1 MRTLIIIGGG
11 LVLLALFA
19 LGGRLLGG
27 NPAMIT
33 ALKIF
38 IPLWAIAAGI
48 NMYIGVS
55 QAGYGFMEE
64 LPIFLVIFGVPAI
77 VAGLLWWKFS

>member
-1 MRTLIIIGGG
+1 MRTLIIISGG

-27 NPAMIT
+27 STAMII

-38 IPLWAIAAGI
+38 IPLWAVAAGV
-48 NMYIGVS
+48 NMYIGVA
-55 QAGYGFMEE
+55 QAGYSVMEE
-64 LPIFLVIFGVPAI
+64 LPIFLVICGAPAI
-77 VAGLLWWKFS
+77 AAGFVWWKFS

>member
-33 ALKIF
+33 AMKIF

-48 NMYIGVS
+48 NMYIGVA

-64 LPIFLVIFGVPAI
+64 LPIFLVIFGAPAI
-77 VAGLLWWKFS
+77 IAGLLWWKFS

>member
-27 NPAMIT
+27 NPAMVT
-33 ALKIF
+33 AMRIF

-48 NMYIGVS
+48 NMYIGVA
-55 QAGYGFMEE
+55 QAGYSVMEE
-64 LPIFLVIFGVPAI
+64 LPIFLLIFGLPA
-77 VAGLLWWKFS
+77 VAAGLVWWKCS